1 MDGLKYTQLY
11 TTDNTWFLW
20 ASIQHNL
27 RWRSPRAKPFPRCAP
42 TWLPCC
48 HAAPPSRFG
57 RPWCNMVVHYLFSS
71 ALCLEA
77 TLFPDVKAS
86 CWPDCTLSPNWHS
99 GVWCGQPA
107 APVTFQWL
115 TQVTKRSR
123 STEARVP
130 QRAFSRLSGVLLSGR
145 CLAEVSDAL
154 GSTDRTRVY

>member
-1 MDGLKYTQLY
+1 
-11 TTDNTWFLW
+11 
-20 ASIQHNL
+20 
-27 RWRSPRAKPFPRCAP
+27 
-42 TWLPCC
+42 
-48 HAAPPSRFG
+48 
-57 RPWCNMVVHYLFSS
+57 MVVHYLFSS

-154 GSTDRTRVY
+154 GSTNTRAVQHWRLIRLVITMTRPNHTFNLPANQDRAVTQSVAIECNVPLQYNAPHRRSRPRRA